1 MSDPAALLQAY
12 RVGGGVRDSLL
23 GVAHKDSDWVVVGA
37 TSQQM
42 LDLGFKQV
50 GQDFPVFLHP
60 VSAEEYALARTERKT
75 AAGYKGFTVHA
86 DPQVTLEEDLRRR
99 DLTINAIAQ
108 THDGKIID
116 PWGGLRDLE
125 QKLLRHVSE
134 AFVEDPVRILRVARF
149 HARFAPL
156 GFRVAPETLNL
167 MRHMVE
173 NGEVTALTPERVWRE
188 LERALSQP
196 SPSTFFYT
204 LRECGALAALLPE
217 VERLFGVPQRPE
229 YHPEIDT
236 GLHTMMV
243 IDRAAQLSQDSR
255 VIFAALVHD
264 LGKGTTPA
272 SILPRHTDH
281 ESRSVDLIR
290 ELCQRLPIPN
300 EHRDLAIM
308 VAAHHGVSHR
318 ITELR
323 PNTLV
328 KKLEA
333 MDAFRRPDRFE
344 RFVLAC
350 QADAQGRLGLSERP
364 YPQADIWHRA
374 RTVAAAVTINDLVEQ
389 QVAGHHI
396 AAQLH
401 RRRVAAVAAL
411 LGQIDDSMAD
421 TEPPIQDRDGQP

>member
-1 MSDPAALLQAY
+1 MNDPASSLQVY
-12 RVGGGVRDSLL
+12 RVGGGVRDALL
-23 GVAHKDSDWVVVGA
+23 GVAHQDSDWVVVGA
-37 TSQQM
+37 TVTQM

-50 GQDFPVFLHP
+50 GKDFPVFLHP
-60 VSAEEYALARTERKT
+60 VTAEEYALARTERKS
-75 AAGYKGFTVHA
+75 APGYKGFTVHA

-108 THDGKIID
+108 SRDGALID
-116 PWGGLRDLE
+116 PWGGLRDLA
-125 QKLLRHVSE
+125 QKILRHVSD
-134 AFVEDPVRILRVARF
+134 AFTEDPVRILRVARF
-149 HARFAPL
+149 HARLAPL
-156 GFRVAPETLNL
+156 GFRVAPETLTL

-188 LERALSQP
+188 LERALCEP

-204 LRECGALAALLPE
+204 LRACGALAVLLPE
-217 VERLFGVPQRPE
+217 LERLFGVPQRPE

-243 IDRAAQLSQDSR
+243 IDRAAQLTQDSR
-255 VIFAALVHD
+255 VLFAALVHD
-264 LGKGTTPA
+264 LGKGTTPV

-281 ESRSVDLIR
+281 ESRSVDIIR

-300 EHRDLAIM
+300 DHRDLAIM

-318 ITELR
+318 IAELR
-323 PNTLV
+323 PGTLV

-344 RFVLAC
+344 HFILAC
-350 QADAQGRLGLSERP
+350 QADAQGRLGLTEQP
-364 YPQADIWHRA
+364 YPQADIWRRA
-374 RTVAAAVTINDLVEQ
+374 LTAAKAVSINDLVEQ
-389 QVAGHHI
+389 NIAGHHI

-401 RRRVAAVAAL
+401 QRRVATVAVT
-411 LGQIDDSMAD
+411 LGQIDDSNTPNQNLDKA
-421 TEPPIQDRDGQP
+421 